1 LCRTADQSRRKYSV
15 LTTILDILKI
25 VVIAPLSNLDKLKHN
40 TNYGH
45 RTDEPISLQMERIL
59 REPEIYFKLGKN
71 IINGAVLRQACT
83 NIFMKLNPLGDS
95 VY

>member
-15 LTTILDILKI
+15 LTTILDIRKI
-25 VVIAPLSNLDKLKHN
+25 VVIAPLSNLDKLEHN
-40 TNYGH
+40 TNYSH
-45 RTDEPISLQMERIL
+45 RTDERISLQMERIL

-71 IINGAVLRQACT
+71 IINGVVLRQAYT